1 MTFNELFAEAAESAV
16 TNRTLKGGTELIQ
29 WSTGLANAI
38 ITAAQSDET
47 IAAACSKVQ
56 KGGMEAL
63 QSLVEDN
70 VDPAEI
76 SQMADELGEDTS
88 TLKGLLE
95 SRRSDRSKSKK
106 KLSTLDGFRKY
117 VAAWIAELAVR
128 EALGLQYKAP
138 SEAAEYGSFESDD
151 YEAITRKIKSLQSK
165 KCRVKATLK
174 YVESEE
180 LQLELQE
187 IQAEIDRLNQMR
199 GVSTRIKS
207 TDTVKAVS
215 LDDLRSVIAGMS
227 DEEKAALMA
236 QLAG

>member
-1 MTFNELFAEAAESAV
+1 MTFNELFSEAAVESTGRA
-16 TNRTLKGGTELIQ
+16 LKGGAELIQ

-38 ITAAQSDET
+38 ITAAQSDEI
-47 IAAACSKVQ
+47 IAASCSEVQ

-63 QSLVEDN
+63 QRLVDEN
-70 VDPAEI
+70 IDPTDI
-76 SQMADELGEDTS
+76 SQMADELGDDTT

-128 EALGLQYKAP
+128 EALGLSYKAP
-138 SEAAEYGSFESDD
+138 SGATEYGSFESDD
-151 YEAITRKIKSLQSK
+151 YEVITKKIKSLQSK

-174 YVESEE
+174 YVESDE
-180 LQLELQE
+180 LEAELQE
-187 IQAEIDRLNQMR
+187 IQQEIDRLNAMR
-199 GVSTRIKS
+199 GVSTRVKS
-207 TDTVKAVS
+207 TDTVKSVS
-215 LDDLRSVIAGMS
+215 MDDLRSVIAGMS

>member
-1 MTFNELFAEAAESAV
+1 MTFNELFSEAVESA
-16 TNRTLKGGTELIQ
+16 TNRTLKGGAELIQ

-38 ITAAQSDET
+38 ITAAQSDEI
-47 IAAACSKVQ
+47 IAASCSEVQ

-63 QSLVEDN
+63 QRLVDEN
-70 VDPAEI
+70 IDPTDI
-76 SQMADELGEDTS
+76 SQMADELGDDTT

-128 EALGLQYKAP
+128 EALGLTYKAP
-138 SEAAEYGSFESDD
+138 SETTEYGSFESDD
-151 YEAITRKIKSLQSK
+151 YEVITKKIKSLQSK

-180 LQLELQE
+180 LQAELQE
-187 IQAEIDRLNQMR
+187 IQQEIDRLNQMR
-199 GVSTRIKS
+199 GVSTRVKS
-207 TDTVKAVS
+207 TDTVKSVS
-215 LDDLRSVIAGMS
+215 MDDLRSVIAGMS
-227 DEEKAALMA
+227 AEEKAALMA

>member
-1 MTFNELFAEAAESAV
+1 MTFNELFSEAAVESTGRA
-16 TNRTLKGGTELIQ
+16 LKGGAELIQ

-47 IAAACSKVQ
+47 IAAACSEVQ

-63 QSLVEDN
+63 QRLVDEN
-70 VDPAEI
+70 IDPAEI
-76 SQMADELGEDTS
+76 SQMADELGDDTT

-128 EALGLQYKAP
+128 EALGLSYKAP
-138 SEAAEYGSFESDD
+138 SGATEYGSFESDD
-151 YEAITRKIKSLQSK
+151 YEVITKKIKSLQSK

-180 LQLELQE
+180 LQAELQE
-187 IQAEIDRLNQMR
+187 IQQEIDRLNQMR
-199 GVSTRIKS
+199 GVSTRVKS
-207 TDTVKAVS
+207 TDTVKSVS
-215 LDDLRSVIAGMS
+215 MDDLRSVIAGMS

>member
-1 MTFNELFAEAAESAV
+1 MTFNELFSEAAVES
-16 TNRTLKGGTELIQ
+16 TGRTLKGGAELIQ

-38 ITAAQSDET
+38 ITAAQSDES
-47 IAAACSKVQ
+47 IAAACSEVQ

-63 QSLVEDN
+63 QRLVDEN
-70 VDPAEI
+70 VDPSDI
-76 SQMADELGEDTS
+76 SQMADELGDDTT

-117 VAAWIAELAVR
+117 VASWIAELAVR
-128 EALGLQYKAP
+128 EAMGLTYKAP
-138 SEAAEYGSFESDD
+138 SGATEYGSFESDD
-151 YEAITRKIKSLQSK
+151 YEVITKKIKSLQSK
-165 KCRVKATLK
+165 KCRVKATLR

-180 LQLELQE
+180 LQAELQE
-187 IQAEIDRLNQMR
+187 IQTEIDRLNQMR
-199 GVSTRIKS
+199 GVSTRVKS
-207 TDTVKAVS
+207 TDTVKSVS
-215 LDDLRSVIAGMS
+215 MDDLRSVIAGMS

>member
-1 MTFNELFAEAAESAV
+1 MTFNELFSEAAVES
-16 TNRTLKGGTELIQ
+16 TGRTLKGGTELIQ

-47 IAAACSKVQ
+47 IAAACSEVQ

-63 QSLVEDN
+63 QRLVDEN
-70 VDPAEI
+70 IDPSDI
-76 SQMADELGEDTS
+76 SQMADELGDDTT

-128 EALGLQYKAP
+128 EALGMSYKAP
-138 SEAAEYGSFESDD
+138 SETTEYGSFESDD
-151 YEAITRKIKSLQSK
+151 YEVITRKIKSLQSK

-180 LQLELQE
+180 LQAELQE
-187 IQAEIDRLNQMR
+187 IQQEIDRLNAMR

-207 TDTVKAVS
+207 TDTVKSVS
-215 LDDLRSVIAGMS
+215 MDDLRSVIAGMS

>member
-1 MTFNELFAEAAESAV
+1 MTFNELFSEAVESA
-16 TNRTLKGGTELIQ
+16 TGRTLKGSAELIQ

-47 IAAACSKVQ
+47 IAAACSEVQ
-56 KGGMEAL
+56 KGDMEAL
-63 QSLVEDN
+63 QRLVDEN
-70 VDPAEI
+70 IDPTDI
-76 SQMADELGEDTS
+76 SQMADELGDDTT

-128 EALGLQYKAP
+128 EALGLSYKAP
-138 SEAAEYGSFESDD
+138 SGATEYGSFESDD
-151 YEAITRKIKSLQSK
+151 CEVITKKIKSLQSK

-174 YVESEE
+174 YVESDE
-180 LQLELQE
+180 LQAELQE
-187 IQAEIDRLNQMR
+187 IQQEIDRLNAMR
-199 GVSTRIKS
+199 GVSTRVKS
-207 TDTVKAVS
+207 TDTVKSVS
-215 LDDLRSVIAGMS
+215 MDDLRSVIAGMS

>member
-1 MTFNELFAEAAESAV
+1 MTFNELFSEAAESAA
-16 TNRTLKGGTELIQ
+16 NRTLKGGAELIQ
-29 WSTGLANAI
+29 WSTGLTNAI
-38 ITAAQSDET
+38 ISAAQGDET
-47 IAAACSKVQ
+47 IAAACSEVQ

-63 QSLVEDN
+63 QRLVDEN
-70 VDPAEI
+70 IDPDEI
-76 SQMADELGEDTS
+76 SNMADELGEDTS

-138 SEAAEYGSFESDD
+138 SEAAEYGNFESDD

-187 IQAEIDRLNQMR
+187 IQQEIDRLNQMR
-199 GVSTRIKS
+199 GVSTRVKS
-207 TDTVKAVS
+207 TDTVKSVS

-227 DEEKAALMA
+227 EEERAALMA

>member
-1 MTFNELFAEAAESAV
+1 MTFNELFVEAAVDSTA
-16 TNRTLKGGTELIQ
+16 NRTLKGGAELIQ
-29 WSTGLANAI
+29 WSTGLANNI
-38 ITAAQSDET
+38 ITAAQSDEN
-47 IAAACSKVQ
+47 IAAACSAVQ

-63 QSLVEDN
+63 QQLVDEN
-70 VDPAEI
+70 IDPSDI
-76 SQMADELGEDTS
+76 SQMADELGEDT
-88 TLKGLLE
+88 TNLKGLLE

-117 VAAWIAELAVR
+117 VASWIAELTVR
-128 EALGLQYKAP
+128 EALGMAYKAP
-138 SEAAEYGSFESDD
+138 SESTEYGSFESDD
-151 YEAITRKIKSLQSK
+151 YEVITKKIKSLQSK
-165 KCRVKATLK
+165 KCRVKATLR

-187 IQAEIDRLNQMR
+187 IQQEIDRLNQMR
-199 GVSTRIKS
+199 GVSTRVKS

-215 LDDLRSVIAGMS
+215 MDDLRSVIAGMS

>member
-1 MTFNELFAEAAESAV
+1 MTFNELFSEATVES

-38 ITAAQSDET
+38 ITVAQSDED
-47 IAAACSKVQ
+47 IAAACSEVQ

-63 QSLVEDN
+63 QSLVDEN
-70 VDPAEI
+70 VDPTEI
-76 SQMADELGEDTS
+76 SQMADELGDDES
-88 TLKGLLE
+88 NLKGLLE

-106 KLSTLDGFRKY
+106 KLATLDGFRKY
-117 VAAWIAELAVR
+117 VASWIAELAVR
-128 EALGLQYKAP
+128 EALGLTYKAP
-138 SEAAEYGSFESDD
+138 SETTEYGVFKSDD

-174 YVESEE
+174 YVESED
-180 LQLELQE
+180 LQAELQE
-187 IQAEIDRLNQMR
+187 IQQEIDRLNQMR
-199 GVSTRIKS
+199 GVSTRVKS
-207 TDTVKAVS
+207 ADTVKSVS

-227 DEEKAALMA
+227 DEEKAALMS

>member
-1 MTFNELFAEAAESAV
+1 MTFNELFSEVAVES
-16 TNRTLKGGTELIQ
+16 TGRTLKGGVELIQ

-47 IAAACSKVQ
+47 IAAACSEVQ

-63 QSLVEDN
+63 QRLVDEN
-70 VDPAEI
+70 IDPTEI
-76 SQMADELGEDTS
+76 SQMADELGDDTT

-128 EALGLQYKAP
+128 EALGLTYKAP
-138 SEAAEYGSFESDD
+138 SETTKYGSFESDD
-151 YEAITRKIKSLQSK
+151 YEVITRKIKSLQSK

-174 YVESEE
+174 YVESDE
-180 LQLELQE
+180 LEAELQE
-187 IQAEIDRLNQMR
+187 IQTEIDRLNQMR
-199 GVSTRIKS
+199 GVSTRVKS
-207 TDTVKAVS
+207 TDTVKSVS
-215 LDDLRSVIAGMS
+215 MDDLRSVIAGMS

>member
-1 MTFNELFAEAAESAV
+1 MVFNELFSEAAVDSTA
-16 TNRTLKGGTELIQ
+16 NRTLKGGAELIQ

-38 ITAAQSDET
+38 ITAAQGDET
-47 IAAACSKVQ
+47 IAAACSDVQ

-63 QSLVEDN
+63 QSLVDEN
-70 VDPAEI
+70 VDASEI
-76 SQMADELGEDTS
+76 SQMADELGDDES
-88 TLKGLLE
+88 NLKGLLE

-128 EALGLQYKAP
+128 EALGLSYKAP
-138 SEAAEYGSFESDD
+138 SEATEYGAFESDD
-151 YEAITRKIKSLQSK
+151 YEVITRKIKSLQSK
-165 KCRVKATLK
+165 KCRVKATLR

-180 LQLELQE
+180 LQDELQE
-187 IQAEIDRLNQMR
+187 IQQEIDRLNQMR
-199 GVSTRIKS
+199 GVSTRVKS
-207 TDTVKAVS
+207 ADTVKAVS
-215 LDDLRSVIAGMS
+215 LDDIRTVIAGMS

>member
-1 MTFNELFAEAAESAV
+1 MTFNELFAEAAESA
-16 TNRTLKGGTELIQ
+16 TNHTLKGGIELIQ

-47 IAAACSKVQ
+47 IAAACSEVQ

-63 QSLVEDN
+63 QSLVDEN
-70 VDPAEI
+70 IDPDEI
-76 SQMADELGEDTS
+76 SQMADELGDDES
-88 TLKGLLE
+88 KLKGLLE

-117 VAAWIAELAVR
+117 VAAWIAEVAVR

-138 SEAAEYGSFESDD
+138 TESAEYGSFESDD

-187 IQAEIDRLNQMR
+187 IQAEIDRLNAMR
-199 GVSTRIKS
+199 GVSTRVKS
-207 TDTVKAVS
+207 TDTVKSVS
-215 LDDLRSVIAGMS
+215 LADLRSVIAGMS

>member
-1 MTFNELFAEAAESAV
+1 MTFNELFAEAAESA
-16 TNRTLKGGTELIQ
+16 TNHTLKGGTELIQ

-47 IAAACSKVQ
+47 IAAACSEVQ

-63 QSLVEDN
+63 QQLVEDN

-76 SQMADELGEDTS
+76 SQMADELGNDES
-88 TLKGLLE
+88 NLKGLLE

-117 VAAWIAELAVR
+117 VAAWIAEVAVR

-138 SEAAEYGSFESDD
+138 SEATDYGSFESDD
-151 YEAITRKIKSLQSK
+151 YEVITRKIKSLQSK

-187 IQAEIDRLNQMR
+187 IQAEIDRLNAMR
-199 GVSTRIKS
+199 GVSTRVKS
-207 TDTVKAVS
+207 TDTVKSVS